1 MKLKLSATS
10 IRNLQPKE
18 KPYEVRDT
26 DIKGFV
32 LRVQPTGVMVYYLDY
47 RVNGKRNRF
56 RIGTHGT
63 VTPAQARD
71 VASDKSGDVAH
82 GVDLQI
88 EKKRTSSEV
97 ERERSLSLQGFID
110 NKYGPWVE
118 THHRRGKDTLSRL
131 KRCFEELLPKN
142 MTEIT
147 PWVIEKWRSARIKSD
162 TKQSTINRDIVVI
175 KAALSKAVE
184 WGLIDANPIARVKP
198 ARIDSSAVIRYLSEA
213 EEKSLRDALDARE
226 DDIRNKRESANRWRK
241 DRNLAQFPLISN
253 EAFADHLKPMALL
266 SLNTGLRR
274 GELFQLKWGNVDLQG
289 ALLTVVG
296 ETAKSGK
303 TRHVPLNSES
313 LDVLK
318 KWNKQSKDK
327 NGLVFPSKT
336 GGVMDNIQTA
346 WEKLLIRAGIT
357 EFRWHDLRHNF
368 ASKLVMAGVDL
379 NTVRELL
386 GHGDI
391 KMTLRYA
398 HLAPEHKAAAVARLV
413 NTQ

>member
-10 IRNLQPKE
+10 IKTLHPEE

-47 RVNGKRNRF
+47 RVNGKRNRY

-63 VTPAQARD
+63 VTPTQARD
-71 VASDKSGDVAH
+71 VAGEKSGDVAH
-82 GVDLQI
+82 GVDLQV
-88 EKKRTSSEV
+88 EKKRAASET

-110 NKYGPWVE
+110 NKYGPWVVAN
-118 THHRRGKDTLSRL
+118 HRRGQDTLARI
-131 KRCFEELLPKN
+131 KRCFEDLLPKN

-147 PWVIEKWRSARIKSD
+147 PWVIEKWRSARIKASI
-162 TKQSTINRDIVVI
+162 KPSTINRDLVVI

-184 WGLIDANPIARVKP
+184 WGLIETSPIARVKP
-198 ARIDSSAVIRYLSEA
+198 AKVDSTAVIRYLSEV
-213 EEKSLRDALDARE
+213 EETNLRTALDTRE
-226 DDIRNKRESANRWRK
+226 NDIRSKRESANLWRK
-241 DRNLAQFPLISN
+241 ERNLIQFPSFLQGT
-253 EAFADHLKPMALL
+253 FADYLKPMVLL

-274 GELFQLKWGNVDLQG
+274 GELFQLKWINVDLQG

-296 ETAKSGK
+296 KTAKSGK

-313 LDVLK
+313 LNVLK
-318 KWNKQSKDK
+318 KWNNQSSDK
-327 NGLVFPSKT
+327 NGLVFPSKK
-336 GGVMDNIQTA
+336 GGIMDNIQTA
-346 WEKLLIRAGIT
+346 WEKLLVRAGIAA
-357 EFRWHDLRHNF
+357 FRWHDIRHHF

-413 NTQ
+413 SN